1 MKRLHI
7 DRLQLRLKNVDV
19 DVAKAAALQL
29 GPALEDRLMLSG
41 INSAK
46 EPTNEPIRIDGPL
59 NDKQLRDAI
68 VERVATEVRVRL
80 ARPSSHQKDT
90 K

>member
-19 DVAKAAALQL
+19 DVAKAAAQQL
-29 GPALEDRLMLSG
+29 GPALADRLTLPG
-41 INSAK
+41 INSAT
-46 EPTNEPIRIDGPL
+46 EPTDKPIRIDGPL
-59 NDKQLRDAI
+59 NDKQLRDVI

-80 ARPSSHQKDT
+80 ARPSSPQKDT
-90 K
+90 E